1 MKTTQKEKTANFRA
15 VYERQFSRVYKLAL
29 LLLGNVADA
38 EDAVQIVFARFW
50 EKKPVIHNINH
61 ENAWFITV
69 VRNQCR
75 DMQRDYF
82 RKNRTDIG
90 NATEAQVDFF
100 YAGDSDLW
108 QSMQELPH
116 KYRVVL
122 YLYYYEGYS
131 VRELSGILHIKESTL
146 QTQLADGR
154 KKLKKIMEINGR
166 T

>member
-1 MKTTQKEKTANFRA
+1 MKTKGRIADFRA
-15 VYERQFSRVYKLAL
+15 VYERQFGRVYKLAL

-38 EDAVQIVFARFW
+38 EDAVQIVFAKFW
-50 EKKPVIHNINH
+50 ERRPVFNSINH

-82 RKNRTDIG
+82 RKNRAELD
-90 NATEAQVDFF
+90 NALEAQVDFF
-100 YAGDSDLW
+100 YAEDNDLW
-108 QSMQELPH
+108 QSMQKLPH
-116 KYRVVL
+116 KYRVIL

-131 VRELSGILHIKESTL
+131 VRELSGIFHRKESTL

-154 KKLKKIMEINGR
+154 KKLQKIMEKNQ
-166 T
+166 